1 MCDKKK
7 KCWKKHTQKN
17 IMWES
22 VILLAFFVL
31 LIVYEVS
38 LGYYSN

>member
-7 KCWKKHTQKN
+7 NAGKNTQKN
-17 IMWES
+17 IIWES